1 MSVRPRPLTR
11 KHIAVATGLALLVTP
26 LVPFTAAT
34 AAPATST
41 AAVAAGGLVIDEAYL
56 KGGSANAPFTNKFVE
71 LYNPTTSAVSLAG
84 WSLQYRAATASAVSG
99 VGALAGTVP
108 AGGSFLVQLGSN
120 GTAGEALPTPD
131 ATLGLNPSGSTGT
144 IVLSDQ
150 ATAVTLPTGA
160 SSVGVDGVVDLLGY
174 GTSNTYETTVAATS
188 GGNAVPNSLTRTDH
202 VDTDVNAADF
212 SVTAD
217 VTPQNSAGG
226 GDVPTDPDEPE
237 LPTEPTPAV
246 DVTIAE
252 LQGTTDTSPFAGQR
266 VTTRGVVTAAYPT
279 GGLNGYVIQTPGTG
293 GALDSATHVA
303 SDAVFVYSS
312 ATASSVSIGDY
323 VETTGTASEYFGLTQ
338 LTVAAAADLAVLD
351 AASVTAPVPATVGF
365 PETDA
370 EREALESMLI
380 APQGDF
386 TVSDVYTT
394 NQYGEVVLASGTK
407 PLIQPTEVARPG
419 SAEYT
424 ATVADNAARKLV
436 LDDGSSVN
444 FFTASNQGIPVPY
457 LSTEAPVTVGAAVT
471 FDEPLVLDFRNS
483 TWKLQP
489 TERITGDTETADLP
503 VSFED
508 IREAAPRDVGGDLRL
523 AGFNVLNYFPTTGDQ
538 LSGCTYYNDR
548 FGNPVTVQG
557 GCDAR
562 GAANQASFERQQAKI
577 VAAINGLDADVV
589 SLEEIENSARFG
601 QDRDAALST
610 LVDALN
616 ADLGADEWA
625 FVPSPATVPANEDV
639 IRLAFIYKKA
649 TAETV
654 GESRILTDAPAFSNA
669 RQPLAQTFAPVG
681 APADADFVVIANHFK
696 SKGSGSGVDADLG
709 DGQGASN
716 ASRVNQ
722 AEALA
727 DFSTRVQSDAGTD
740 KAFLVGDFNAYS
752 QEDPIEVLRDA
763 GYTDL
768 GSTETDEYS
777 YVFGGLSGS
786 LDHVLA
792 SPAAAEAV
800 TGVDIWNINAGES
813 VGLEYS
819 RYDYNAAPLYADGP
833 YRSSDHDP
841 VVVGLELVGDV
852 DPGEPE
858 QPGDP
863 GQPDEPGHGGGAPTL
878 GQIVTAIVT
887 AVIDW
892 FKQLF
897 GWRWR

>member
-11 KHIAVATGLALLVTP
+11 KHIAVATGLALLVAP
-26 LVPFTAAT
+26 LAPLTAAD
-34 AAPATST
+34 AATSAP
-41 AAVAAGGLVIDEAYL
+41 AAVAAADGLIIDEAYL
-56 KGGSANAPFTNKFVE
+56 KGGSANAPFTHKFVE
-71 LYNPTTSAVSLAG
+71 LYNPTSSAISLAG
-84 WSLQYRAATASAVSG
+84 WSLQYRAATATAVSG

-108 AGGSFLVQLGSN
+108 AGGSFLVQLTSN
-120 GTAGEALPTPD
+120 GTVGEALPTPD

-144 IVLSDQ
+144 LVLSDR

-174 GTSNTYETTVAATS
+174 GTSNTYETRVAATS

-202 VDTDVNAADF
+202 VDTDVNGDDF
-212 SVTAD
+212 SVSD
-217 VTPQNSAGG
+217 VVTPTNSTGG
-226 GDVPTDPDEPE
+226 GDVPTDPEE
-237 LPTEPTPAV
+237 PTEPAPSV
-246 DVTIAE
+246 DVTIDE
-252 LQGTTDTSPFAGQR
+252 LQGATATSPYDGQR
-266 VTTRGVVTAAYPT
+266 VTTRGVVTATYPT

-293 GALDSATHVA
+293 GALDSATHGA
-303 SDAVFVYSS
+303 SDAVFVFSS

-323 VETTGTASEYFGLTQ
+323 VETTGQAGEYFGLTQ
-338 LTVAAAADLAVLD
+338 VTVATPADLTVLD
-351 AASVTAPVPATVGF
+351 AGSVTAPLPATVGF

-380 APQGDF
+380 APQGEF

-394 NQYGEVVLASGTK
+394 NQYGEVVLAAGDG
-407 PLIQPTEVARPG
+407 PLLQPTEVARPG

-424 ATVADNAARKLV
+424 AAVAEIAARKVV

-444 FFTASNQGIPVPY
+444 FFTASNQSIPVPY
-457 LSTEAPVTVGAAVT
+457 LSTEAPVTVGAPVT
-471 FDEPLVLDFRNS
+471 FDEPLILDFRNS
-483 TWKLQP
+483 SWKLQP
-489 TERITGDTETADLP
+489 TERVTGDTATADLP
-503 VSFED
+503 VSFGN

-538 LSGCTYYNDR
+538 LTGCTYYTDR
-548 FGNPVTVQG
+548 FGEPVTVQG

-577 VAAINGLDADVV
+577 VAAVNGLDADVV

-616 ADLGADEWA
+616 ADLGSDEWA
-625 FVPSPATVPANEDV
+625 FVPSPAALPANEDV

-649 TAETV
+649 TTETV
-654 GESRILTDAPAFSNA
+654 GGSRILTDAPAFSNA

-681 APADADFVVIANHFK
+681 APDDADFVVIANHFK
-696 SKGSGSGVDADLG
+696 SKGSGTGVDADLG

-727 DFSTRVQSDAGTD
+727 AFSTRVQADAGTD
-740 KAFLVGDFNAYS
+740 KAFLIGDFNAYS

-792 SPAAAEAV
+792 SPAAVEAV
-800 TGVDIWNINAGES
+800 SGVDIWNINAGES

-852 DPGEPE
+852 TPEEPGQPGEPE
-858 QPGDP
+858 Q
-863 GQPDEPGHGGGAPTL
+863 PGHGGGAPTL